1 MCIRCAL
8 LLVTRLLQASAPSRT
23 VAQRKKVD
31 LIVVEKS
38 AHTRTLLSKGN
49 APKTYHVALSSGSV
63 GAKESAGDHKVP
75 EGKYPIDEKKTQNR
89 FHLAL
94 HVSYPNAADRA
105 RVQKMGA
112 DPGCEIAIHGLEKKH
127 AWRGSLPR
135 EQDWTDGCSAVTD
148 AEIEKIDPLV
158 AVGTAVEIRP

>member
-1 MCIRCAL
+1 MWIRCAL
-8 LLVTRLLQASAPSRT
+8 LLVTRLLHASAPSRT
-23 VAQRKKVD
+23 VAQRKKVE

-49 APKTYHVALSSGSV
+49 ALKTYHVALSSGSV
-63 GAKESAGDHKVP
+63 GAKESAGDHKAP
-75 EGKYPIDEKKTQNR
+75 EGKYPIDEKKAQSQ

-105 RVQKMGA
+105 RAQKMGA
-112 DPGCEIAIHGLEKKH
+112 DPGCEIAIHGREKKY
-127 AWRGSLPR
+127 ARRGSLPG
-135 EQDWTDGCSAVTD
+135 EPDWTDGCGAVTD